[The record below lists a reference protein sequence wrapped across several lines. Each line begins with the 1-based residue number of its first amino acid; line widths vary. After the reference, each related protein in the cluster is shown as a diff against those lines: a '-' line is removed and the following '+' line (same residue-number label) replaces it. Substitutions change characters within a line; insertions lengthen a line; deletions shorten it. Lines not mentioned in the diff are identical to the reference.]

1 MRSILSLVLLLSPLP
16 ANAEVSQMD
25 PVGAATYRWGPLR
38 LYKAE
43 LFAPAGE
50 FSWDSEFE
58 LRLSYK
64 TSFSATTLANASL
77 KEMAR
82 LSGAPISSF
91 EPLRESLVGCF
102 ADVRQGDV
110 IIGRSTSE
118 NTAVFYFN
126 GSELCSVQWS
136 GFRRS
141 FFGIWLSN
149 DARYKR
155 EGERLRGRVGG

>member
-91 EPLRESLVGCF
+91 ELLRESLVGCF

-118 NTAVFYFN
+118 NTAAFYFN
-126 GSELCSVQWS
+126 GSELCSVQWP

-141 FFGIWLSN
+141 FFGIWLSD

-155 EGERLRGRVGG
+155 EGERLIGRG